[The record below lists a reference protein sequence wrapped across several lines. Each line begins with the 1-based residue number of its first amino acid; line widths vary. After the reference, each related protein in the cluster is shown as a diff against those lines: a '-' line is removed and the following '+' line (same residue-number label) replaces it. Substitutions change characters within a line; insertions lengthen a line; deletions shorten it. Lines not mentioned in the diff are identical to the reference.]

1 MRVSLLF
8 SFLMQLPMG
17 VCSWTFPWPDEHK
30 TDFNITVSETM
41 QLASTQARGL
51 WLCWSQEKHPLRS
64 ATPGS
69 TNRLQQGNTFM
80 GTADCRKAVNIVIDK
95 EKGMQDEL

>member
-1 MRVSLLF
+1 
-8 SFLMQLPMG
+8 MG

-80 GTADCRKAVNIVIDK
+80 GTADCREAVNIVIDK